1 MNYWWTFD
9 ELLMTNKIEMNIDW
23 ANNSNKNLSNE
34 VIIQSEILLNRFS
47 MREQLFRVENNL

>member
-23 ANNSNKNLSNE
+23 ANISNKNLSNE